1 MNAQAYTYID
11 ARTEAA
17 KEKRRPFVKKRTPI
31 AAEDAF
37 ILSTL
42 EKLKK
47 DLDIIHRSL
56 DSVTDPI
63 LIDSFIYEMNAINM
77 RFKYYLQQCKDRGLI
92 GDMF

>member
-11 ARTEAA
+11 TRTEVVKERRRLFA
-17 KEKRRPFVKKRTPI
+17 KKKAPI
-31 AAEDAF
+31 SAEDAF

-47 DLDIIHRSL
+47 DLDAIHRSL
-56 DSVTDPI
+56 DAVTDPI

>member
-11 ARTEAA
+11 AKVEDVKERRLPFA
-17 KEKRRPFVKKRTPI
+17 KKKNPL
-31 AAEDAF
+31 AAEDIF

-47 DLDIIHRSL
+47 DLDATHRSL
-56 DSVTDPI
+56 DVVTDPI